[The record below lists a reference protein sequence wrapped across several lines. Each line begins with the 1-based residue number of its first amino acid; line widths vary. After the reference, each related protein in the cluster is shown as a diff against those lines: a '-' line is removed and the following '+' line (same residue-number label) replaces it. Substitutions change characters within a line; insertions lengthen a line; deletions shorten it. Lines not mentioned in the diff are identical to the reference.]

1 MTKANFPLVALALS
15 LFLMGILVKTGATDP
30 NTTNMLPLLTVLI
43 ISEFGCIVC
52 VVAVYLGGQTIIQN
66 GFEIVL
72 AVVTL
77 VCAMLAVE
85 FMLIGIQHWP
95 GG

>member
-43 ISEFGCIVC
+43 ISEFGFIVC
-52 VVAVYLGGQTIIQN
+52 AVAVYLGGQTIIQN